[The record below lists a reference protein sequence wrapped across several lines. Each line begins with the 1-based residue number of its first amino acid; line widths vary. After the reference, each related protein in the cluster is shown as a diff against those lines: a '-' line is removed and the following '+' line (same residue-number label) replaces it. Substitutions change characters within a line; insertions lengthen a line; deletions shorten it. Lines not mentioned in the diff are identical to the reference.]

1 MAKDRTYTLY
11 VVKLD
16 EDARKRVMAS
26 LDRYDRSRVNPKL
39 PALYV
44 GYTSSTPKRRLEQH
58 LSGDRVGSSIVR
70 DHGIGL
76 LKSFTRGRRRMQSE
90 DEALEA
96 EATLAEQLRE
106 QGYAVHGRHG
116 ERLDLRRDRTRRGY

>member
-1 MAKDRTYTLY
+1 VAKGRTYTLY
-11 VVKLD
+11 VVKLH
-16 EDARKRVMAS
+16 EGARERVMAS

-39 PALYV
+39 PSLYV
-44 GYTSSTPKRRLEQH
+44 GYTSSTPKRRLEKH

-76 LKSFTRGRRRMQSE
+76 LKSFTRGRRRLQTE

-96 EATLAEQLRE
+96 EAALAEELRE
-106 QGYAVHGRHG
+106 RGYAVYGRHG
-116 ERLDLRRDRTRRGY
+116 ERLHLRRRGY